1 MSAVSNND
9 LELEA
14 TAVSLAEC
22 DAAAFRSE
30 GPRTDA
36 KIAALLSLVAALIG
50 TTGVIGT
57 LGTVYSRQSGAIVA
71 AVLLSCAA
79 VVLCTGLVLVV
90 LVILP
95 MLHRPG
101 GPPGTLIE
109 VADLK
114 DPAATR
120 AYYLKAALDPLAHH
134 AATAWLHAGLVTGRY
149 RRIRRAG
156 LVLLAGLTLALA
168 GGLAFGWGW

>member
-1 MSAVSNND
+1 MTSS
-9 LELEA
+9 
-14 TAVSLAEC
+14 T
-22 DAAAFRSE
+22 
-30 GPRTDA
+30 PRPYFNYNPKLTG

-57 LGTVYSRQSGAIVA
+57 LGTVYSRQSGAIA
-71 AVLLSCAA
+71 AAILLSCAA

-114 DPAATR
+114 DPATTR

-134 AATAWLHAGLVTGRY
+134 AATAWMQNSWCGCRRSCTRRFSLCSTIVVTVNEPRCCC
-149 RRIRRAG
+149 
-156 LVLLAGLTLALA
+156 
-168 GGLAFGWGW
+168 GWR